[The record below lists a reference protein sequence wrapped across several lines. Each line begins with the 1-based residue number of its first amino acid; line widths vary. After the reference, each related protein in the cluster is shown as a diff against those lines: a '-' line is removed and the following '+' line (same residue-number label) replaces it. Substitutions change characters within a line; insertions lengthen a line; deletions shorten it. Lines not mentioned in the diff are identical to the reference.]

1 MRGRTP
7 KPPHLRRGHHRRSST
22 RATLPTEAEAAQ
34 REVPP
39 LPPRP
44 GRGKWHPQV
53 LEWWE
58 SVWTSPM
65 AGEYLKVDRCGLTL
79 LAVLQQD
86 FQTASAKDRARYAA
100 EIRRWEEKFG
110 LDPVSRRRLE
120 WEVDR
125 AEVAVERTQA
135 RRQRKRLDPK
145 KDPRNT
151 LRVIT

>member
-1 MRGRTP
+1 
-7 KPPHLRRGHHRRSST
+7 
-22 RATLPTEAEAAQ
+22 
-34 REVPP
+34 
-39 LPPRP
+39 
-44 GRGKWHPQV
+44 
-53 LEWWE
+53 
-58 SVWTSPM
+58 M

-135 RRQRKRLDPK
+135 RRQRKRLDPE
-145 KDPRNT
+145 KDPRDT